1 MILLE
6 RYRLLL
12 SIKKGGT
19 AVFRPFSICDC
30 YRVKD
35 CFFIFHTI
43 LGKAIGIFLRGAC
56 QMKLKEKQQ
65 TGAQLFI
72 DALKEEQVEI
82 VFGYPGGS
90 VLPLYDCLYS
100 SDLRH
105 ILTRH
110 EQGAVHAAEGYA
122 RVTGKAGVVI
132 VTSGPGATNVLTG
145 LGDAM
150 IDSLPL
156 VVFTGQ
162 VSTNVIGSD
171 AFQEGDLIGLTMPIT
186 KHNYQIRNVSDL
198 PRIIKEAFHIATTGR
213 PGPVVIDLPKDMI
226 TGFGEK
232 LETIEMNLPGYQ
244 PTIEPNKQQLQKL
257 VKVLEL
263 CQKPVIAVGAG
274 VLHAKA
280 SAELLKF
287 VEHYQIPVVHTLS
300 GIGAFPA
307 NHPLNLGMGGM
318 HGTYAANMA
327 LYECDYLI
335 NFGGRFDDRFTA
347 NLDYFAKNAKIAHID
362 IDPVE
367 IGKNVE
373 TDIPVVGDAKRA
385 LIYLNEIAGQAPN
398 IDAWMNLCMTRKQ
411 DYPLKYEQS
420 DTVLKPQYVLEIL
433 NRLAKEDAIVVT
445 DVGQQQMWAAQF
457 FDRNCPDTFVSSGG
471 FGTMGFG
478 LPAAIGAQFAY
489 PDREVYLIVGDAG
502 FQMTMQELS
511 VIEEH
516 QLPIRIVLINN
527 HALGMVRQ
535 WQELLYEERYSHSLL
550 PVQPDFMKISEAYN
564 IKGIRVTDPKLAETQ
579 LKEAVDFVGPVL
591 IECIVPQKELVYPM
605 VQAGKGIHEMEGV

>member
-1 MILLE
+1 
-6 RYRLLL
+6 
-12 SIKKGGT
+12 
-19 AVFRPFSICDC
+19 
-30 YRVKD
+30 
-35 CFFIFHTI
+35 
-43 LGKAIGIFLRGAC
+43 
-56 QMKLKEKQQ
+56 MKLKEKQQ

-72 DALKEEQVEI
+72 EALQDEQVEI
-82 VFGYPGGS
+82 VFGYPGGA
-90 VLPLYDCLYS
+90 VLPLYDCIYNS
-100 SDLRH
+100 GLRH

-162 VSTNVIGSD
+162 VSTGVIGSD

-186 KHNYQIRNVSDL
+186 KHNYQVRSVSDL

-213 PGPVVIDLPKDMI
+213 PGPVVIDLPKDII
-226 TGFGEK
+226 TGLGEK
-232 LETIEMNLPGYQ
+232 VENVEINLPGYQ

-257 VKVLEL
+257 VKAFESSK
-263 CQKPVIAVGAG
+263 KPLIAVGAG

-280 SAELLKF
+280 SDELLKF
-287 VEHYQIPVVHTLS
+287 VEHYQVPVVHTLC

-307 NHPLNLGMGGM
+307 EHPLNLGMGGM

-327 LYECDYLI
+327 LYECDYLVNI
-335 NFGGRFDDRFTA
+335 GGRFDDRFTA

-367 IGKNVE
+367 IGKNIE
-373 TDIPVVGDAKRA
+373 TDIPVVGDARKA
-385 LIYLNEIAGQAPN
+385 LSYLNEIPGKAPE
-398 IDAWMNLCMTRKQ
+398 IAEWMETCMKRKQ
-411 DYPLKYEQS
+411 EYPLKYEQS

-433 NRLAKEDAIVVT
+433 NRLAKKDAIVVT
-445 DVGQQQMWAAQF
+445 DVGQHQMWAAQF
-457 FDRNCPDTFVSSGG
+457 FDRNCPDTFVTSGG

-478 LPAAIGAQFAY
+478 LPAAIGAQFAF
-489 PDREVYLIVGDAG
+489 PDREVYLVVGDGG
-502 FQMTMQELS
+502 FQMTMQELN
-511 VIEEH
+511 VIAEH
-516 QLPIRIVLINN
+516 KLPVRIVLFNN
-527 HALGMVRQ
+527 YALGMVRQ
-535 WQELLYEERYSHSLL
+535 WQELLYEERYSHSLI
-550 PVQPDFMKISEAYN
+550 PVQPNFMKLCEAYN
-564 IKGIRVTDPKLAETQ
+564 LKGIRITDPKLAESQ
-579 LKEAVDFVGPVL
+579 LKEAVDFDGPIL
-591 IECIVPQKELVYPM
+591 IECVVAPKELVYPM

>member
-1 MILLE
+1 
-6 RYRLLL
+6 
-12 SIKKGGT
+12 
-19 AVFRPFSICDC
+19 
-30 YRVKD
+30 
-35 CFFIFHTI
+35 
-43 LGKAIGIFLRGAC
+43 
-56 QMKLKEKQQ
+56 MKLKEKQQ
-65 TGAQLFI
+65 TGAQLFV
-72 DALKEEQVEI
+72 DALKEEQVDI
-82 VFGYPGGS
+82 IFGYPGGA

-145 LGDAM
+145 LADAM

-162 VSTNVIGSD
+162 VGTSVIGSD

-186 KHNYQIRNVSDL
+186 KHNYQIRNVSDI
-198 PRIIKEAFHIATTGR
+198 PVIIKEAFHIATTGR

-226 TGFGEK
+226 TGFGDKPEK
-232 LETIEMNLPGYQ
+232 VEINLPGYQ

-257 VKVLEL
+257 VRALGRSKR
-263 CQKPVIAVGAG
+263 PIITVGAG

-287 VEHYQIPVVHTLS
+287 VEYYQVPVVHTLH

-347 NLDYFAKNAKIAHID
+347 NLDFFAKHAKVAHID

-373 TDIPVVGDAKRA
+373 TDIPVVGDAKHA
-385 LIYLNEIAGQAPN
+385 LVYLNELQGDELGIQEWR
-398 IDAWMNLCMTRKQ
+398 DLCLTRKQ
-411 DYPLKYEQS
+411 SYPLKYEQS
-420 DTVLKPQYVLEIL
+420 DTVLKPQYVLEVL

-445 DVGQQQMWAAQF
+445 DVGQHQMWAAQF

-478 LPAAIGAQFAY
+478 LPAAIGAQFAH
-489 PDREVYLIVGDAG
+489 PDREVYIVVGDGG
-502 FQMTMQELS
+502 FQMTIQELN
-511 VIEEH
+511 VIVEH
-516 QLPIRIVLINN
+516 KLPIRIVLINN
-527 HALGMVRQ
+527 YALGMVRQ
-535 WQELLYEERYSHSLL
+535 WQELIYEERYSHSLI
-550 PVQPDFMKISEAYN
+550 PVQPDFMKICDAYGL
-564 IKGIRVTDPKLAETQ
+564 KGIRITDPKLAEAQ
-579 LKEAVDFVGPVL
+579 LKEAADFNGPVL
-591 IECIVPQKELVYPM
+591 IECMIAPKELVYPM